1 MLGNYQRATTQQP
14 SSFSPYPQAPYG
26 PSSSAPYHRTSP
38 FIPPSSYPQN
48 SPYVPV
54 APYPQNSP
62 YAPSPKVYSYMPPG
76 YSSSPNAS
84 TLYGGYPTQP
94 APPYTQQ
101 PSPNAL
107 PPNQPNAFPPNQPN
121 VFPPNQP
128 NVFPPSQPNASTD
141 VPPVKRVKYTGP
153 RPELNEEQK
162 AGRNLLMK
170 WKDLRR
176 AGIEVRKRRGRNV

>member
-1 MLGNYQRATTQQP
+1 MLGNYQQATTQQP
-14 SSFSPYPQAPYG
+14 SPFSPYPQAPYG

-38 FIPPSSYPQN
+38 FIPPSSYPQT
-48 SPYVPV
+48 SPYVPA
-54 APYPQNSP
+54 APYPQSSP

-76 YSSSPNAS
+76 YSSSPNVS
-84 TLYGGYPTQP
+84 TLYGSYPTQP

-101 PSPNAL
+101 LSPNPF

-121 VFPPNQP
+121 TFPSNQP
-128 NVFPPSQPNASTD
+128 NAPTD
-141 VPPVKRVKYTGP
+141 VPPLKRAKYTGP

-176 AGIEVRKRRGRNV
+176 AGIEVGKRKGHNV

>member
-1 MLGNYQRATTQQP
+1 MFGTYQRATTQQ
-14 SSFSPYPQAPYG
+14 SSTYSSYPQAPYG
-26 PSSSAPYHRTSP
+26 SSSSAPYHGTSP
-38 FIPPSSYPQN
+38 YMPTSSYPQN

-62 YAPSPKVYSYMPPG
+62 YAPSAQMYSYMPPG
-76 YSSSPNAS
+76 FSSSPNAS
-84 TLYGGYPTQP
+84 TLYGGYP

-101 PSPNAL
+101 QSPNTL
-107 PPNQPNAFPPNQPN
+107 SPGQPSAFPPNQP
-121 VFPPNQP
+121 
-128 NVFPPSQPNASTD
+128 SASTD

-176 AGIEVRKRRGRNV
+176 AGIEVGERKGHNV